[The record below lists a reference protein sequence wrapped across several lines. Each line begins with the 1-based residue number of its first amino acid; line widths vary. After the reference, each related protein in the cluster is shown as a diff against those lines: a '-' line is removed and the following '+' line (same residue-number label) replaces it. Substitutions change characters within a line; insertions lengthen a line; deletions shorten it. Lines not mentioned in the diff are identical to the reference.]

1 MQEIFQQIRTQLEN
15 SNLVRERLKEIV
27 QQLDDETR
35 QMQAALQAVHSG
47 SAEAGMKFLFCGEFK
62 QLPGLIN
69 SDKLG

>member
-1 MQEIFQQIRTQLEN
+1 MLEIFQQIRTQLEN

-47 SAEAGMKFLFCGEFK
+47 SAEAGNIFPILRSVRTIFRAK
-62 QLPGLIN
+62 QL
-69 SDKLG
+69 